1 MQGEDKQAGCAPT
14 LQQILKMRPQNVHL
28 GSTPREGVDVG
39 DLIDASPC
47 SAQYYA
53 LEACLGE
60 QDRAWS
66 RCQVE
71 VKALRECS
79 VTAKTQRDGKT

>member
-1 MQGEDKQAGCAPT
+1 MQGEDKQAPRE
-14 LQQILKMRPQNVHL
+14 IMKMRPQNVHL
-28 GSTPREGVDVG
+28 GSKTPTKGMEVG

-47 SAQYYA
+47 SAQYNA
-53 LEACLGE
+53 LEVCLGE

-79 VTAKTQRDGKT
+79 VTANMQRDAKS